1 MADKNQSKI
10 RYDDFVS
17 KVQADPANPQA
28 TIMLAGF
35 AGRGPEGH
43 VRIYPDPALVNW
55 YDVPEADVVHSQ
67 PIADSALGGS
77 PGAAAGNGC
86 RGCAAAYAA
95 GADRGNSLRRV
106 WAAYAA
112 SRLHPS
118 VSADAAD
125 PLLHLSAA
133 AHAALH
139 DSPAMPHYASSA
151 MPHYA
156 ARALHAGLSS
166 AADAFATLSDGSDP
180 VRPSSDLRRGLHA
193 GRVSDAA
200 PGGLHAFQ
208 LSDEPRDLQPE
219 HAADHMPS
227 RVHAAGRVRPAP
239 HHAAAHDPA
248 IHATDGAGG
257 RAAGS
262 TAGARRTGGGAGR
275 LHPAHLPD
283 AERRAALR
291 AATHYSADGVRIGM
305 RRPPDEP
312 SANALPLPHA
322 AQFLRD
328 APVHSG
334 LHSRLRAPHDSPAN
348 ALPLHHAGSYLRDAP
363 RDRQYR
369 VPADGEY
376 PVPYDHVRRLHTAID
391 RMHAQFDARSK
402 WCVHPVW
409 QVIRP
414 AGDET
419 EGGPAGPP
427 FFGSVGGSNRC
438 GPSTAFGWIG
448 AKPPQAY

>member
-1 MADKNQSKI
+1 
-10 RYDDFVS
+10 
-17 KVQADPANPQA
+17 
-28 TIMLAGF
+28 
-35 AGRGPEGH
+35 
-43 VRIYPDPALVNW
+43 
-55 YDVPEADVVHSQ
+55 
-67 PIADSALGGS
+67 
-77 PGAAAGNGC
+77 
-86 RGCAAAYAA
+86 
-95 GADRGNSLRRV
+95 
-106 WAAYAA
+106 
-112 SRLHPS
+112 

-151 MPHYA
+151 MSNYA
-156 ARALHAGLSS
+156 ACAVHAGLSS

-200 PGGLHAFQ
+200 PG
-208 LSDEPRDLQPE
+208 DLQPE

-239 HHAAAHDPA
+239 HHATAHDPA

-275 LHPAHLPD
+275 LHPAHLPY

-312 SANALPLPHA
+312 SPNALPLPHA

-328 APVHSG
+328 APAHSGLHSG
-334 LHSRLRAPHDSPAN
+334 LHSRLRAPHHSPAN
-348 ALPLHHAGSYLRDAP
+348 ALPLHHASQYLR
-363 RDRQYR
+363 
-369 VPADGEY
+369 
-376 PVPYDHVRRLHTAID
+376 
-391 RMHAQFDARSK
+391 
-402 WCVHPVW
+402 
-409 QVIRP
+409 
-414 AGDET
+414 
-419 EGGPAGPP
+419 
-427 FFGSVGGSNRC
+427 
-438 GPSTAFGWIG
+438 
-448 AKPPQAY
+448 